1 VLYITVILAAGIM
14 VGFVLREK
22 RTFLDTLEKV
32 VPWIVFALLFFLGI
46 SVGLNEGVTRSFS
59 RLGLQAFVISAG
71 GTAGSICLSV
81 PLYRFLFRQKG
92 RM

>member
-1 VLYITVILAAGIM
+1 MLYVTIILAAGVA
-14 VGFVLREK
+14 VGIVLRKK
-22 RTFLDTLEKV
+22 RTFLDALEKF
-32 VPWIVFALLFFLGI
+32 VPWVVFALLFFLGI

>member
-1 VLYITVILAAGIM
+1 MLYVTIILAAGVA
-14 VGFVLREK
+14 VGIVLRKK
-22 RTFLDTLEKV
+22 RTFLDTLEKF
-32 VPWIVFALLFFLGI
+32 VPWIVFALLFFLGV

-59 RLGLQAFVISAG
+59 RLGLQAFVISAA

>member
-46 SVGLNEGVTRSFS
+46 SVGLNEGVTKNFS

-81 PLYRFLFRQKG
+81 PLYRFLFKRKG